1 MVINS
6 INVRKGNFKMKKRL
20 KKGFTLV
27 ELVVVIAIIAILS
40 AVSVAGYFG
49 FTTNA
54 RKTATKQEAKDIAN
68 LILVVA
74 ADEETTGVTNDGTK
88 VTLTYE
94 VVTEDSAVAT
104 GKYKSDADALIA
116 ALATAGWTMPTDAKL
131 TEVIETGVTNGATD
145 KEIKTL
151 KYEHNNFAYTIT
163 VGTGDVAF
171 VA

>member
-1 MVINS
+1 
-6 INVRKGNFKMKKRL
+6 MKKRL

-74 ADEETTGVTNDGTK
+74 ADEETTGVTNDGKK

-116 ALATAGWTMPTDAKL
+116 ALATAGWTMPTDATL
-131 TEVIETGVTNGATD
+131 AETATTTTD
-145 KEIKTL
+145 KEITEL
-151 KYEHNNFAYTIT
+151 KYTNNGYVCTINAA
-163 VGTGDVAF
+163 TGAVSSAT
-171 VA
+171 AA

>member
-1 MVINS
+1 
-6 INVRKGNFKMKKRL
+6 MKKRL

-74 ADEETTGVTNDGTK
+74 ADEETT
-88 VTLTYE
+88 
-94 VVTEDSAVAT
+94 AVAT

-145 KEIKTL
+145 KEIKIRTQ
-151 KYEHNNFAYTIT
+151 
-163 VGTGDVAF
+163 
-171 VA
+171 

>member
-6 INVRKGNFKMKKRL
+6 INVRKRNFKMKKRL

-88 VTLTYE
+88 VTLTY
-94 VVTEDSAVAT
+94 TESST
-104 GKYKSDADALIA
+104 TDAAELVK
-116 ALATAGWTMPTDAKL
+116 ALANAGWAMPTDATL
-131 TEVIETGVTNGATD
+131 AETATTTTD
-145 KEIKTL
+145 KEITEL
-151 KYEHNNFAYTIT
+151 KYTHNGYVCTINAA
-163 VGTGDVAF
+163 TGAVSSAT
-171 VA
+171 AA

>member
-1 MVINS
+1 
-6 INVRKGNFKMKKRL
+6 MKKRL

-88 VTLTYE
+88 VTLTY
-94 VVTEDSAVAT
+94 TESST
-104 GKYKSDADALIA
+104 TDAAELVK
-116 ALATAGWTMPTDAKL
+116 ALANAGWAMPTGTTLA
-131 TEVIETGVTNGATD
+131 ETATATTD
-145 KEIKTL
+145 KEITEL
-151 KYEHNNFAYTIT
+151 KYTHNGYVCTINAA
-163 VGTGDVAF
+163 TGAVSSAT
-171 VA
+171 AA

>member
-74 ADEETTGVTNDGTK
+74 ADEETTGVTNDGKK

-94 VVTEDSAVAT
+94 VLTENSAVAT

-116 ALATAGWTMPTDAKL
+116 ALATAGWAMPTGATL
-131 TEVIETGVTNGATD
+131 AETATTTTD
-145 KEIKTL
+145 KEITEL
-151 KYEHNNFAYTIT
+151 KYTNNGYVCTINAA
-163 VGTGDVAF
+163 TGAVSSAT
-171 VA
+171 AA

>member
-1 MVINS
+1 
-6 INVRKGNFKMKKRL
+6 MKKRL

-88 VTLTYE
+88 VTLTY
-94 VVTEDSAVAT
+94 TVAEGST
-104 GKYKSDADALIA
+104 TDAAELVK
-116 ALATAGWTMPTDAKL
+116 ALANAGWTMPTNATL
-131 TEVIETGVTNGATD
+131 AETATTTTD
-145 KEIKTL
+145 KEIT
-151 KYEHNNFAYTIT
+151 
-163 VGTGDVAF
+163 
-171 VA
+171 

>member
-1 MVINS
+1 
-6 INVRKGNFKMKKRL
+6 MKKRL

-94 VVTEDSAVAT
+94 VLTEDSAVAT
-104 GKYKSDADALIA
+104 GKYKSDADAINCCFSNSRLDNA
-116 ALATAGWTMPTDAKL
+116 
-131 TEVIETGVTNGATD
+131 NRC
-145 KEIKTL
+145 KT
-151 KYEHNNFAYTIT
+151 Y
-163 VGTGDVAF
+163 
-171 VA
+171 

>member
-1 MVINS
+1 
-6 INVRKGNFKMKKRL
+6 MKKRL

-74 ADEETTGVTNDGTK
+74 ADEETGVTNDGKK
-88 VTLTYE
+88 VTLTY
-94 VVTEDSAVAT
+94 TVAEGGST
-104 GKYKSDADALIA
+104 TDAAELVK
-116 ALATAGWTMPTDAKL
+116 ALANAGWTMPTDATL
-131 TEVIETGVTNGATD
+131 AETATTTTD
-145 KEIKTL
+145 KEITEL
-151 KYEHNNFAYTIT
+151 KYTNNGYVCTINAA
-163 VGTGDVAF
+163 TGAVSSAT
-171 VA
+171 AA

>member
-1 MVINS
+1 
-6 INVRKGNFKMKKRL
+6 MKKRL

-74 ADEETTGVTNDGTK
+74 ADEETTGVTN
-88 VTLTYE
+88 
-94 VVTEDSAVAT
+94 
-104 GKYKSDADALIA
+104 
-116 ALATAGWTMPTDAKL
+116 
-131 TEVIETGVTNGATD
+131 GATD

>member
-1 MVINS
+1 
-6 INVRKGNFKMKKRL
+6 MKKRL

-74 ADEETTGVTNDGTK
+74 ADEETKGVTNDGTK
-88 VTLTYE
+88 VTLTY
-94 VVTEDSAVAT
+94 TESSTTDAAELVKVLANAGWAMPTGATLAETATTTTDKVITELKYTHNGYVCTINAAT
-104 GKYKSDADALIA
+104 GAVSS
-116 ALATAGWTMPTDAKL
+116 ATAA
-131 TEVIETGVTNGATD
+131 
-145 KEIKTL
+145 
-151 KYEHNNFAYTIT
+151 
-163 VGTGDVAF
+163 
-171 VA
+171 

>member
-1 MVINS
+1 
-6 INVRKGNFKMKKRL
+6 MKKRL

-88 VTLTYE
+88 VTLTY
-94 VVTEDSAVAT
+94 TESST
-104 GKYKSDADALIA
+104 TDAAELVK
-116 ALATAGWTMPTDAKL
+116 ALANADWAMPTDATL
-131 TEVIETGVTNGATD
+131 AETATTTTD
-145 KEIKTL
+145 KEITEL
-151 KYEHNNFAYTIT
+151 KYTNNGYVCTINAA
-163 VGTGDVAF
+163 TGAVSSAT
-171 VA
+171 AA

>member
-1 MVINS
+1 
-6 INVRKGNFKMKKRL
+6 MKKRL

-116 ALATAGWTMPTDAKL
+116 ALATAGWTMPTDATL
-131 TEVIETGVTNGATD
+131 AETATTTTD
-145 KEIKTL
+145 KEITEL
-151 KYEHNNFAYTIT
+151 KYTHNGYVCTINAA
-163 VGTGDVAF
+163 TGAVSSAT
-171 VA
+171 AA

>member
-1 MVINS
+1 
-6 INVRKGNFKMKKRL
+6 MKKRL

-88 VTLTYE
+88 VTLTY
-94 VVTEDSAVAT
+94 TVAEGST
-104 GKYKSDADALIA
+104 TDAAELVK
-116 ALATAGWTMPTDAKL
+116 ALANAGWTMPTNATL
-131 TEVIETGVTNGATD
+131 AETATTTD
-145 KEIKTL
+145 KEITEL
-151 KYEHNNFAYTIT
+151 KYTHNGYVCTINAA
-163 VGTGDVAF
+163 TGAVSSAT
-171 VA
+171 AA

>member
-1 MVINS
+1 
-6 INVRKGNFKMKKRL
+6 MKKRL

-88 VTLTYE
+88 VTLTYKA
-94 VVTEDSAVAT
+94 TEGST
-104 GKYKSDADALIA
+104 TDAAELVK
-116 ALATAGWTMPTDAKL
+116 ALANAGWAMPTGAKL

>member
-1 MVINS
+1 
-6 INVRKGNFKMKKRL
+6 MKKRL

-88 VTLTYE
+88 VTLTY
-94 VVTEDSAVAT
+94 TESST
-104 GKYKSDADALIA
+104 TDAAELVK
-116 ALATAGWTMPTDAKL
+116 ALANAGWAMPTDA
-131 TEVIETGVTNGATD
+131 TPAETATTTTD
-145 KEIKTL
+145 KEITEL
-151 KYEHNNFAYTIT
+151 KYTHNGYVCTINAA
-163 VGTGDVAF
+163 TGAVSSAT
-171 VA
+171 AA

>member
-1 MVINS
+1 
-6 INVRKGNFKMKKRL
+6 MKKRL

-74 ADEETTGVTNDGTK
+74 ADEETTGVRTK

>member
-88 VTLTYE
+88 VTLTY
-94 VVTEDSAVAT
+94 TVAEGST
-104 GKYKSDADALIA
+104 TDAAELVK
-116 ALATAGWTMPTDAKL
+116 ALANAGWAMPTGATL
-131 TEVIETGVTNGATD
+131 AETATTTTD
-145 KEIKTL
+145 KEITEL
-151 KYEHNNFAYTIT
+151 KYTHNGYVCTINAA
-163 VGTGDVAF
+163 TGAVSSAT
-171 VA
+171 AA

>member
-1 MVINS
+1 MVINP
-6 INVRKGNFKMKKRL
+6 INVREENFKMKKRL

-88 VTLTYE
+88 VTLTY
-94 VVTEDSAVAT
+94 TESST
-104 GKYKSDADALIA
+104 TDAAELVK
-116 ALATAGWTMPTDAKL
+116 ALANAGWEMPTGATL
-131 TEVIETGVTNGATD
+131 AETATTTTD
-145 KEIKTL
+145 KEITEL
-151 KYEHNNFAYTIT
+151 KYTNNGYVCTINAA
-163 VGTGDVAF
+163 TGAVSSAT
-171 VA
+171 AA

>member
-1 MVINS
+1 
-6 INVRKGNFKMKKRL
+6 MKKRL

-88 VTLTYE
+88 VTLTY
-94 VVTEDSAVAT
+94 TVAGT
-104 GKYKSDADALIA
+104 TDAAELVK
-116 ALATAGWTMPTDAKL
+116 ALADAGWTMPT
-131 TEVIETGVTNGATD
+131 GATLAETATTTTD
-145 KEIKTL
+145 KVITEL
-151 KYEHNNFAYTIT
+151 KYTNNGYVCTINAA
-163 VGTGDVAF
+163 TGAVSSAT
-171 VA
+171 AA

>member
-1 MVINS
+1 
-6 INVRKGNFKMKKRL
+6 MKKRL

-88 VTLTYE
+88 VTLTY
-94 VVTEDSAVAT
+94 TESST
-104 GKYKSDADALIA
+104 TDAAELVK
-116 ALATAGWTMPTDAKL
+116 ALANAGWTMPTDATL
-131 TEVIETGVTNGATD
+131 AETATTTTD
-145 KEIKTL
+145 KEITEL
-151 KYEHNNFAYTIT
+151 KYTHNGYVCTINAA
-163 VGTGDVAF
+163 TGAVSSAT
-171 VA
+171 AA

>member
-1 MVINS
+1 
-6 INVRKGNFKMKKRL
+6 MKKRL

-74 ADEETTGVTNDGTK
+74 ADEETKGVTNDGTK
-88 VTLTYE
+88 VTLTY
-94 VVTEDSAVAT
+94 TESST
-104 GKYKSDADALIA
+104 TDAAELVK
-116 ALATAGWTMPTDAKL
+116 ALANAGWAMPTDATL
-131 TEVIETGVTNGATD
+131 AETATTTTD
-145 KEIKTL
+145 KEITEL
-151 KYEHNNFAYTIT
+151 KYTHNGYVCTINAA
-163 VGTGDVAF
+163 TGAVSSAT
-171 VA
+171 AA

>member
-1 MVINS
+1 
-6 INVRKGNFKMKKRL
+6 MKKRL

-88 VTLTYE
+88 VTLTY
-94 VVTEDSAVAT
+94 TVAEGST
-104 GKYKSDADALIA
+104 TDAAELVKG
-116 ALATAGWTMPTDAKL
+116 LANAGWAMPTGATL
-131 TEVIETGVTNGATD
+131 AETATTTTD
-145 KEIKTL
+145 KEITEL
-151 KYEHNNFAYTIT
+151 KYTNNGYVCTINAA
-163 VGTGDVAF
+163 TGAVSSAT
-171 VA
+171 AA

>member
-1 MVINS
+1 
-6 INVRKGNFKMKKRL
+6 MKKRL

-88 VTLTYE
+88 VKLTY
-94 VVTEDSAVAT
+94 TVAEGGST
-104 GKYKSDADALIA
+104 TDAAELVKV
-116 ALATAGWTMPTDAKL
+116 LANAGWTMPTDATL
-131 TEVIETGVTNGATD
+131 AETATTTTDNVITE
-145 KEIKTL
+145 L
-151 KYEHNNFAYTIT
+151 KYTNNGYVCTINAA
-163 VGTGDVAF
+163 TGAVSSAT
-171 VA
+171 AAN

>member
-1 MVINS
+1 
-6 INVRKGNFKMKKRL
+6 MKKRL

-88 VTLTYE
+88 VTLTY
-94 VVTEDSAVAT
+94 TVAEGST
-104 GKYKSDADALIA
+104 TTDAAELVK
-116 ALATAGWTMPTDAKL
+116 ALANAGWTMPTDATL
-131 TEVIETGVTNGATD
+131 AETATTTTD
-145 KEIKTL
+145 KEITEL
-151 KYEHNNFAYTIT
+151 KYTHNGYVCTINAA
-163 VGTGDVAF
+163 TGAVSSAT
-171 VA
+171 AA

>member
-1 MVINS
+1 
-6 INVRKGNFKMKKRL
+6 MKKRL

-88 VTLTYE
+88 VTLTY
-94 VVTEDSAVAT
+94 TESST
-104 GKYKSDADALIA
+104 TDAAELVK
-116 ALATAGWTMPTDAKL
+116 ALANAGWTIPTDATL
-131 TEVIETGVTNGATD
+131 AETATTTTD
-145 KEIKTL
+145 KEITEL
-151 KYEHNNFAYTIT
+151 KYTNNGYVCTINAA
-163 VGTGDVAF
+163 TGAVSSAT
-171 VA
+171 AA

>member
-1 MVINS
+1 
-6 INVRKGNFKMKKRL
+6 MKKRL

-88 VTLTYE
+88 VTLTY
-94 VVTEDSAVAT
+94 TESST
-104 GKYKSDADALIA
+104 TDAAELVK
-116 ALATAGWTMPTDAKL
+116 ALANAGWAMPTGATL
-131 TEVIETGVTNGATD
+131 AETATTTD
-145 KEIKTL
+145 KEITEL
-151 KYEHNNFAYTIT
+151 KYTNNGYVCTINAA
-163 VGTGDVAF
+163 TGAVSSAT
-171 VA
+171 AA

>member
-1 MVINS
+1 
-6 INVRKGNFKMKKRL
+6 MKKRL

-116 ALATAGWTMPTDAKL
+116 ALATAGWTMPTDATL
-131 TEVIETGVTNGATD
+131 AETATTTTD
-145 KEIKTL
+145 KEITEL
-151 KYEHNNFAYTIT
+151 KYTNNGYVCTINAA
-163 VGTGDVAF
+163 TGAVSSAT
-171 VA
+171 AA

>member
-1 MVINS
+1 
-6 INVRKGNFKMKKRL
+6 MKKRL

-74 ADEETTGVTNDGTK
+74 ADEETTGVTNDGKK
-88 VTLTYE
+88 VTLTY
-94 VVTEDSAVAT
+94 TVAEGST
-104 GKYKSDADALIA
+104 TTDAAELVK
-116 ALATAGWTMPTDAKL
+116 ALAKAGWTMPTDAKL
-131 TEVIETGVTNGATD
+131 TEVVATGDTDGAND
-145 KEIKTL
+145 GEITTL
-151 KYEHNNFAYTIT
+151 KYEHNKFTYTIT
-163 VGTGDVAF
+163 VGTGDVAL

>member
-1 MVINS
+1 
-6 INVRKGNFKMKKRL
+6 MKKRL

-88 VTLTYE
+88 VTLTYTA
-94 VVTEDSAVAT
+94 TEGST
-104 GKYKSDADALIA
+104 TDAAELVK
-116 ALATAGWTMPTDAKL
+116 ALANAGWAMPTGATL
-131 TEVIETGVTNGATD
+131 AETATTTTD
-145 KEIKTL
+145 KEITEL
-151 KYEHNNFAYTIT
+151 KYTHNGYVCTINAA
-163 VGTGDVAF
+163 TGAVSSAT
-171 VA
+171 AA

>member
-1 MVINS
+1 
-6 INVRKGNFKMKKRL
+6 MKKRL

-74 ADEETTGVTNDGTK
+74 ADEETTGVTNGGTK

-116 ALATAGWTMPTDAKL
+116 ALATAGWTMPTDATL
-131 TEVIETGVTNGATD
+131 AETATTTTD
-145 KEIKTL
+145 KEITEL
-151 KYEHNNFAYTIT
+151 KYTNNGYVCTINAA
-163 VGTGDVAF
+163 TGAVSSAT
-171 VA
+171 AA

>member
-1 MVINS
+1 M
-6 INVRKGNFKMKKRL
+6 
-20 KKGFTLV
+20 
-27 ELVVVIAIIAILS
+27 
-40 AVSVAGYFG
+40 
-49 FTTNA
+49 
-54 RKTATKQEAKDIAN
+54 

>member
-88 VTLTYE
+88 VTLTY
-94 VVTEDSAVAT
+94 TESST
-104 GKYKSDADALIA
+104 TDAAELVK
-116 ALATAGWTMPTDAKL
+116 ALANAGWAMPTDATL
-131 TEVIETGVTNGATD
+131 AETATTTTD
-145 KEIKTL
+145 KEITEL
-151 KYEHNNFAYTIT
+151 KYTNNGYVCTINAA
-163 VGTGDVAF
+163 TGAVSSAT
-171 VA
+171 AA

>member
-6 INVRKGNFKMKKRL
+6 INVRKENFKMKKRL

-88 VTLTYE
+88 VTLTY
-94 VVTEDSAVAT
+94 TVAEGST
-104 GKYKSDADALIA
+104 TDDAAELVK
-116 ALATAGWTMPTDAKL
+116 ALANAGWVMPTGATL
-131 TEVIETGVTNGATD
+131 AETATTTTD
-145 KEIKTL
+145 KEITEL
-151 KYEHNNFAYTIT
+151 KYTHNGYVCTINAA
-163 VGTGDVAF
+163 TGAVSSAT
-171 VA
+171 AA

>member
-1 MVINS
+1 
-6 INVRKGNFKMKKRL
+6 MKKRL

-74 ADEETTGVTNDGTK
+74 ADEETTGVTNDGEK

-94 VVTEDSAVAT
+94 VVTGDSAVAT

-116 ALATAGWTMPTDAKL
+116 ALATAGWTMPTDATL
-131 TEVIETGVTNGATD
+131 AETATTTTD
-145 KEIKTL
+145 KEITEL
-151 KYEHNNFAYTIT
+151 KYTHNGYVCTINAA
-163 VGTGDVAF
+163 TGAVSSAT
-171 VA
+171 AA

>member
-1 MVINS
+1 
-6 INVRKGNFKMKKRL
+6 MKKRL

-74 ADEETTGVTNDGTK
+74 ADETTGVTNDGTK
-88 VTLTYE
+88 VTLTY
-94 VVTEDSAVAT
+94 TVAEGST
-104 GKYKSDADALIA
+104 TTDAAELVKV
-116 ALATAGWTMPTDAKL
+116 LANAGWTMPTDATL
-131 TEVIETGVTNGATD
+131 AETATTTTDSVITE
-145 KEIKTL
+145 L
-151 KYEHNNFAYTIT
+151 KYTNNGYVCTINAA
-163 VGTGDVAF
+163 TGAVSSAT
-171 VA
+171 AA

>member
-1 MVINS
+1 
-6 INVRKGNFKMKKRL
+6 MKKRL

-74 ADEETTGVTNDGTK
+74 ADEETTGVTNDGTNDGTK

>member
-1 MVINS
+1 
-6 INVRKGNFKMKKRL
+6 MKKRL

-74 ADEETTGVTNDGTK
+74 ADEETTGVTNDGEK

-104 GKYKSDADALIA
+104 GKYKSDADALVA
-116 ALATAGWTMPTDAKL
+116 ALATAGWTMPTDATL
-131 TEVIETGVTNGATD
+131 VETATTTTD
-145 KEIKTL
+145 KEITEL
-151 KYEHNNFAYTIT
+151 KYTHNNFTYTIT
-163 VGTGDVAF
+163 VGTGAVALLT
-171 VA
+171 A

>member
-1 MVINS
+1 
-6 INVRKGNFKMKKRL
+6 MKKRL

-74 ADEETTGVTNDGTK
+74 ADEETTGVTNDGK
-88 VTLTYE
+88 
-94 VVTEDSAVAT
+94 VVTIVRGTSET
-104 GKYKSDADALIA
+104 KTDAKLLEE
-116 ALATAGWTMPTDAKL
+116 ALAKAGWTMPTGATL
-131 TEVIETGVTNGATD
+131 NEVVATDDTDGATD
-145 KEIKTL
+145 GEITTL
-151 KYEHNNFAYTIT
+151 KYEHNSFTYTIT

-171 VA
+171 AD